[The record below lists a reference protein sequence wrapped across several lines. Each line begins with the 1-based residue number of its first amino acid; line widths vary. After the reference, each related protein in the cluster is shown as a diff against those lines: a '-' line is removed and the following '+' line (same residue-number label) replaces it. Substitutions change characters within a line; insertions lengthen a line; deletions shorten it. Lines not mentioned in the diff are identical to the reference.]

1 MAVGLRAQKEAAK
14 PLAVAAGPR
23 EHSNAGPTGPR
34 MRPCRGRG
42 ERLLLGRTELADR
55 IPEPGH
61 VHSKIMVNFSNS
73 EANFDEISIVSP
85 SKQFEPMGKLI
96 REK

>member
-1 MAVGLRAQKEAAK
+1 
-14 PLAVAAGPR
+14 
-23 EHSNAGPTGPR
+23 
-34 MRPCRGRG
+34 
-42 ERLLLGRTELADR
+42 
-55 IPEPGH
+55 
-61 VHSKIMVNFSNS
+61 MVNFSIS